1 MLRSIANLFL
11 FCGGDGI
18 MVLIGTPGVTSPVG
32 TGTWGENT
40 SLVHSDVDAEILKF
54 ITSFDLPRRVSKN
67 FNEN

>member
-1 MLRSIANLFL
+1 
-11 FCGGDGI
+11 

-40 SLVHSDVDAEILKF
+40 SLVQRDVNAEILKF